1 MTEGLD
7 RDRGGS
13 SPMTSYRKADA
24 PNVPGVPV
32 YGGGGGL
39 LSRLEGR
46 RMYSVEFVVND
57 YVQLR
62 FDADELSG
70 PVTLNCYVW
79 PMIESRGRRWREPD
93 LGYADSLRSL
103 TPGTV
108 VSATERNGQ
117 GIRIELDRG
126 AVVLDPTADEVFVE
140 VAELM
145 GPANFG
151 WVVWRPGEDT
161 FEHLA

>member
-1 MTEGLD
+1 
-7 RDRGGS
+7 
-13 SPMTSYRKADA
+13 
-24 PNVPGVPV
+24 
-32 YGGGGGL
+32 
-39 LSRLEGR
+39 
-46 RMYSVEFVVND
+46 MYSVEFVLND

-62 FDADELSG
+62 FDADEVPG

-79 PMIESRGRRWREPD
+79 PMIESRGRQWREPD
-93 LGYADSLRSL
+93 LGYADTLRSL
-103 TPGTV
+103 TPGIV
-108 VSATERNGQ
+108 VSATERTGK